1 MDIGPFCKK
10 CIKCVLDFWY
20 EIIALLQL
28 IQYLVHPILECFRI
42 LRHNK
47 AIRVKCKVLQQND
60 DNLSRRD
67 IFECHHILVEYTY
80 LQEDYTIISRSII
93 NIANLH
99 FPHNRLFRDKNNV
112 LQIYYS
118 KKSGI
123 PKLLFMWS
131 FDNSRDILSLK
142 FSGSEHVSI
151 SVQNVRGNMYL
162 RCAWCSGRG
171 KL

>member
-28 IQYLVHPILECFRI
+28 IQYVVHPILECFRI

-112 LQIYYS
+112 LQKYYS

-123 PKLLFMWS
+123 PKLLYVWS

-142 FSGSEHVSI
+142 FAGSEHASI
-151 SVQNVRGNMYL
+151 SVKNVRGNL
-162 RCAWCSGRG
+162 RCAWFSGRG